1 MESRDRGPCPKC
13 GRKLLE
19 FSYQTLRLDQCSGC
33 DGIWLD
39 PGELEVVERL
49 RPEAIFSLELE
60 DKWARAREEE
70 AGLSPGEL
78 EERRRQAHMR
88 CPGCGAHLAEAED
101 RGIHVD
107 RCTQCGGVW
116 LDAGELDRVAGTER
130 LMARLHRF
138 LHK

>member
-39 PGELEVVERL
+39 LGELEAVERL
-49 RPEAIFSLELE
+49 RPAGIFSLELE

-70 AGLSPGEL
+70 ADLSPEAL
-78 EERRRQAHMR
+78 EERRQKAHMR
-88 CPGCGAHLAEAED
+88 CPGCGALLAEVED
-101 RGIHVD
+101 HGISVD
-107 RCTQCGGVW
+107 RCAQCGGVW
-116 LDAGELDRVAGTER
+116 LDAGEFDQVAGTER

-138 LHK
+138 LRR